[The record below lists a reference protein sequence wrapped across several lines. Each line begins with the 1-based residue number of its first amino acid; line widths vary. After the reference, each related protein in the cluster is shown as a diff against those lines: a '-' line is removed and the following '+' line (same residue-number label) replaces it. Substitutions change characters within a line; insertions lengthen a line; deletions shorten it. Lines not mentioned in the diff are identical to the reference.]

1 MNVSQF
7 KSTLSTNRITYFIDV
22 VLPLA
27 VPNYYSYRLPFELN
41 GQVKIGQRVVVPL
54 GKNKRYTAIVQCI
67 HQKVPD
73 YPVKYIEYVLDQEP
87 IVTQNQLLLWEWIAG
102 YYMCHVGEVMMAALP
117 SSLKLASETRIVKNE
132 FYDGELPEDLTDAQ
146 VLILDAVDVAG
157 VLSLED
163 IGQLLDKKV
172 VYPIINEL
180 LHLQLIKVEEEI
192 KKLYRPKLQKL
203 ISINPDFSNKD
214 ALQKAFELCGR
225 AQKQQDLLLQFI
237 QLSQQNGTFLPI
249 EKKQLLQS
257 TEGSIA
263 VLGGLLKKNILIE
276 TAQRVSRFGSYQ
288 GETQKDK
295 VLSDFQQNAYEQV
308 KDGFAENKPVLLHGV
323 TGSGKTEIY
332 VKLIRDQIKKGKQ
345 VLYLLP
351 EIALTTQLITRLKK
365 YFGDKIG
372 VYHSKFSPNERV
384 EVWRSVLN
392 EELHSYDVILGAR
405 SSVFLPFNRLGLIL
419 IDEEHEPS
427 FKQYDPAPRYHA
439 RDVAF
444 KLFKLHHCSVLMGSA
459 TPSIESMLNAKNQ
472 VFKYVELTKRFS
484 NILLPEIQC
493 ADLVLATKKKQ
504 MHGIYSSL
512 LLNEI
517 KAVLD
522 RNEQVILFQ
531 NRRGY
536 APKWIC
542 ETCGWKTMCTRCDV
556 SLTYHKYPNTMN
568 CHYCG
573 YSTPVPKQCGACG
586 SSKLKMVGFGTE
598 KIEEELQELLGNSVR
613 IQRMD
618 LDTTRKKNAYHE
630 IIQSFENRQI
640 DVLVGTQMVSK
651 GLDFDHVALVGILN
665 ADDMLYFPDFR
676 AFERSFQLMAQVSGR
691 AGRKKKRGKVIVQSY
706 NPDHWILQK
715 LMRHD
720 YQGMFDQELVERKQF
735 NYPPYSRLIKLT
747 VVHKFSDVVDAASNE
762 LAELLKQ
769 KLGSRVLG
777 PEYPSIARI
786 RNSYHKV
793 ITLKFEKSASVKK
806 IKAFLLDAVVN
817 LKHKKPYKSSRVKID
832 VDPV

>member
-1 MNVSQF
+1 MS
-7 KSTLSTNRITYFIDV
+7 SNRITYFIDV

-27 VPNYYSYRLPFELN
+27 VPNYYSYRLPYELN

-54 GKNKRYTAIVQCI
+54 GRNKLYTAIVQNI

-73 YPVKYIEYVLDQEP
+73 YPVKYIEYILDQEP
-87 IVTQNQLLLWEWIAG
+87 IVTQDQLLLWEWISG

-132 FYDGELPEDLTDAQ
+132 FYQDAVPEELTDAQ
-146 VLILDAVDVAG
+146 VLILDAVEVAG
-157 VLSLED
+157 VLSLDD

-180 LHLQLIKVEEEI
+180 LHMQLIKVEEEI
-192 KKLYRPKLQKL
+192 KKIYRPKLQKL
-203 ISINPDFSNKD
+203 ISLHEAYRADD
-214 ALQKAFELCGR
+214 QLEKAFELCGR
-225 AQKQQDLLLQFI
+225 AQKQQDLLLQFM
-237 QLSQQNGTFLPI
+237 QLSKKDAVYVPI
-249 EKKQLLQS
+249 EKKQLLQAS
-257 TEGSIA
+257 EGSIA
-263 VLGGLLKKNILIE
+263 VLGGLIKKNILVE
-276 TAQRVSRFGSYQ
+276 TASRISRFGSYDGQ
-288 GETQKDK
+288 IQQDK
-295 VLSDFQQNAYEQV
+295 ALSDSQQKAYEQI
-308 KDGFAENKPVLLHGV
+308 KEGFTEQKPVLLHGV

-444 KLFKLHHCSVLMGSA
+444 KLSKLHSCDVLMGSA
-459 TPSIESMLNAKNQ
+459 TPSIETMLNSDNQ
-472 VFKYVELTKRFS
+472 VFKYVELTKRF
-484 NILLPEIQC
+484 NNVLLPEIQC
-493 ADLVLATKKKQ
+493 ADLILATRKKQ
-504 MHGIYSSL
+504 MSGIYSSL

-517 KAVLD
+517 KEVLD

-542 ETCGWKTMCTRCDV
+542 ETCGWKTMCKRCDV

-573 YSTPVPKQCGACG
+573 YSIPVPKQCGACG
-586 SSKLKMVGFGTE
+586 STSLKMVGFGTE
-598 KIEEELQELLGNSVR
+598 KIEEELQELLGEKVR

-618 LDTTRKKNAYHE
+618 LDTTRKKNAYHD

-715 LMRHD
+715 LMKHD
-720 YQGMFDQELVERKQF
+720 YQGMYEQELVERKQF

-747 VVHKFSDVVDAASNE
+747 VVHKLSGVVDNASGE
-762 LAELLKQ
+762 LALRLKE

-793 ITLKFEKSASVKK
+793 ITLKFEKTASVKK
-806 IKAFLLDAVVN
+806 VKAFLMDSINGLRQQ
-817 LKHKKPYKSSRVKID
+817 KHYKSVRVKID